1 MLLKTIKDIAELSG
15 FSIGTV
21 SRVINNHPDVSEQA
35 REKILSIIEQEGY
48 QPNSNARLLKRNS
61 ASSISILVKGTKN
74 LFFEELLELIEKDFK
89 DSGEEVSVVFLDETD
104 NEVQTALQICNER
117 KPKGLI
123 FLGGNI
129 DFFKEQFDTIK
140 VPSVLVSGDASSL
153 PFENLSSYCTNDY
166 QGGRDAVK
174 YLLDH
179 GHRKIGIVGGQML
192 SDNGWVGTARVQGA
206 IDCLKDCNVAFDVS
220 KQFKPGRFSMESGY
234 EATKELM
241 EQNPDL
247 TSIFALSDTL
257 AIGAIRALKDMGK
270 SVPQDISIIGFD
282 GIPYSR
288 YSVPRITTIQQNS
301 ELMAKKSVEDLLLR
315 ISYSRDR
322 IHELIEHSIT
332 SGDSVKE
339 IS

>member
-1 MLLKTIKDIAELSG
+1 MKTIKDIAELSG

-21 SRVINNHPDVSEQA
+21 SRVINNHPDVSEKA

-61 ASSISILVKGTKN
+61 ASSINILVKGTKN
-74 LFFEELLELIEKDFK
+74 LFFEELLELIEKEFNDN
-89 DSGEEVSVVFLDETD
+89 GEEVSVVFLDETD
-104 NEVQTALQICNER
+104 NEVQNALQICNER

-129 DFFKEQFDTIK
+129 DFFKEQFGSIK
-140 VPSVLVSGDASSL
+140 VPSVLVSGDASKL
-153 PFENLSSYCTNDY
+153 PFQNLSSYCTDDY
-166 QGGRDAVK
+166 QGGKDAVK

-179 GHRKIGIVGGQML
+179 GHRKIGIAGGQL
-192 SDNGWVGTARVQGA
+192 LGEHGLVGTTRVQGA
-206 IDCLKDCNVAFDVS
+206 IDILKERHIEFDIS
-220 KQFKPGRFSMESGY
+220 KQFQPGRFSMESGY
-234 EATKELM
+234 EATKLLI

-247 TSIFALSDTL
+247 TGIFALSDTL
-257 AIGAIRALKDMGK
+257 AIGAIRALEDMGK
-270 SVPQDISIIGFD
+270 SVPEDISIIGFD

-315 ISYSRDR
+315 ISYSRVCV
-322 IHELIEHSIT
+322 HELIEHTIT
-332 SGDSVKE
+332 LGDSVKDV
-339 IS
+339 S

>member
-1 MLLKTIKDIAELSG
+1 MKTIKDIAELSG

-21 SRVINNHPDVSEQA
+21 SRVINNHPDVSEKA

-61 ASSISILVKGTKN
+61 ASSINILVKGTKN
-74 LFFEELLELIEKDFK
+74 LFFEELLELIEKEFNDN
-89 DSGEEVSVVFLDETD
+89 GEEVSVVFLDETD
-104 NEVQTALQICNER
+104 NEVQNALQICNER

-129 DFFKEQFDTIK
+129 DFFKEQFGSIK
-140 VPSVLVSGDASSL
+140 VPSVLVSGDASKL
-153 PFENLSSYCTNDY
+153 PFQNLSSYCTDDY
-166 QGGRDAVK
+166 QGGKDAVK

-179 GHRKIGIVGGQML
+179 GHRKIGIAGGQL
-192 SDNGWVGTARVQGA
+192 LGEHGLVGTTRVQGA
-206 IDCLKDCNVAFDVS
+206 IDILKERHMEFDIS
-220 KQFKPGRFSMESGY
+220 KQFQPGRFSMESGY
-234 EATKELM
+234 EATKLLI

-247 TSIFALSDTL
+247 TGIFALSDTL

-270 SVPQDISIIGFD
+270 SVPEDISIIGFD

-315 ISYSRDR
+315 ISYSRVCV
-322 IHELIEHSIT
+322 HELIEHTIT
-332 SGDSVKE
+332 LGDSVKDV
-339 IS
+339 S